1 MINIVVEDV
10 ELEQIPEEDEVSI
23 EISEK
28 IVETKKVEEK
38 AVIVDKE
45 MSEEACLTEFEVI
58 LRDHTNQ
65 TL

>member
-10 ELEQIPEEDEVSI
+10 ELEQIPEEDEISI

-38 AVIVDKE
+38 AVIVDRE
-45 MSEEACLTEFEVI
+45 MSEEASLTEFEVI